1 MTRQITIGIG
11 IVMTAALGFANAQTP
26 QTPQTQTPQTSSAA
40 MQKEMKMT
48 LSGCLQASPAGGEGF
63 ILTDARPTTSDR
75 PTGTAGAGAGGA
87 SSASSASGAKAA
99 TYRLNVPASV
109 NLRAHVGHKVE
120 VTGTTADA
128 TMRTPGSTGTSSQ
141 PGTQDRS
148 RTTTEQPRTTTE
160 QPRTTTEQPRT
171 TNEQPR
177 TTNEQARTNTQQNTA
192 EVRFNV
198 DSVKMVAA
206 SCQ

>member
-11 IVMTAALGFANAQTP
+11 ILMTAALGFANAQTP
-26 QTPQTQTPQTSSAA
+26 QTPQTQTPQPSSAA
-40 MQKEMKMT
+40 MQKQMKMT

-63 ILTDARPTTSDR
+63 ILTDARPTTTSDR
-75 PTGTAGAGAGGA
+75 PTGTAGAGA
-87 SSASSASGAKAA
+87 SSASSAKAE
-99 TYRLNVPASV
+99 TYRLNAPANV

-120 VTGTTADA
+120 VTGTTASADA
-128 TMRTPGSTGTSSQ
+128 TMRTPGSTDRSSQ
-141 PGTQDRS
+141 PGTQD
-148 RTTTEQPRTTTE
+148 

-177 TTNEQARTNTQQNTA
+177 TTNEQARMNTQQNSA